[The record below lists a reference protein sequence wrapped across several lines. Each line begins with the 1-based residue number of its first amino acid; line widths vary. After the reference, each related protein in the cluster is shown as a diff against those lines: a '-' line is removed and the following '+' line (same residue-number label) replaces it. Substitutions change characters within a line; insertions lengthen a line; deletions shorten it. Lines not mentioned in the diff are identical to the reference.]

1 MLRFRAW
8 QLSAAAT
15 TAAMAVAAT
24 GALTFTAQAA
34 PAPPPVPAPK
44 AEDKVKVLN
53 WLAHKQSDTMPRS
66 VRRGADW
73 TVYVHLYEP
82 KKGKPGKKIGDATAH
97 CGAVEVTPR
106 GIIAQCQH
114 VLRTDRGSITL
125 SGAVDLF
132 GGGPY
137 GGISAITGGTGT
149 YVDAEGQAEFDI
161 SGDYAKLRIGL
172 DD

>member
-1 MLRFRAW
+1 MLRFRARL
-8 QLSAAAT
+8 LSAAAT

-24 GALTFTAQAA
+24 GALAFTAQAA
-34 PAPPPVPAPK
+34 PPPAPAPK
-44 AEDKVKVLN
+44 AEDKAKVRN

-82 KKGKPGKKIGDATAH
+82 KKGKPGKKTGDVTAH
-97 CGAVEVTPR
+97 CSAVEVTPR

-114 VLRTDRGSITL
+114 VLRNDRGSITL

-132 GGGPY
+132 GPGPY
-137 GGISAITGGTGT
+137 GGNSAITGGTGT
-149 YVDAEGQAEFDI
+149 YVDAEGQAEFAI
-161 SGDYAKLRIGL
+161 SGDYAKLRISL